1 MAAPAASVRA
11 CAPPVPGP
19 GTLRRAARSD
29 LASRLGARLRRP
41 RPPARSGLLGS
52 CSGRA
57 GGGCVRPACLL
68 RLAPQTHSGGHPASR
83 DPQPGTWGGW
93 TPSLKVQRTPGVP
106 PPLTPLPALK
116 AAGPPETPPHPHPHP
131 HSEGRGAPSSCALR
145 GRPAFRGTD
154 PPRSRPRGS
163 SALRRLRGAV
173 GAQRR
178 PPARPGTHRTAA
190 RAPGGGASTGLEGG
204 EPAAGPPGL

>member
-1 MAAPAASVRA
+1 MLFFKIAPNVHPKLQGSAEARGRPGLRTSRSRAGQPVRAPSTSNAAGRVPALGPGSPPRRGGGAAAAAARASRGSPLEGNVAAPAASVRA

-83 DPQPGTWGGW
+83 DPPTSPSSRGATRSPGT
-93 TPSLKVQRTPGVP
+93 PSPAPG
-106 PPLTPLPALK
+106 
-116 AAGPPETPPHPHPHP
+116 AAGLPP
-131 HSEGRGAPSSCALR
+131 S
-145 GRPAFRGTD
+145 
-154 PPRSRPRGS
+154 RSN
-163 SALRRLRGAV
+163 
-173 GAQRR
+173 
-178 PPARPGTHRTAA
+178 
-190 RAPGGGASTGLEGG
+190 
-204 EPAAGPPGL
+204 GPPGSPRPSHPSLL